1 MDRQVVALFLLVLLS
16 LRIYGKSECM
26 QIVGTLIC
34 PQEPMLAG
42 NVQIDLKDED
52 CKIFGRTLPWETHDQ
67 MGRTWSKSD
76 GSFMISGCG
85 SDFGPFNA
93 PDPYIIIEH
102 KCPSILKSTMVGV
115 SDSRRKTQFALTK
128 VFMPKILNV
137 GKVFLDDS
145 DL

>member
-1 MDRQVVALFLLVLLS
+1 MDHQIVVAFLLILLS

-26 QIVGTLIC
+26 QIIGTLVC
-34 PQEPMLAG
+34 PQKSMLAG

-52 CKIFGRTLPWETHDQ
+52 CKFFDCNVFILYIKTHA
-67 MGRTWSKSD
+67 D

-85 SDFGPFNA
+85 ADFGPFNE

-102 KCPSILKSTMVGV
+102 KCPSVLRSTIGNIG
-115 SDSRRKTQFALTK
+115 STRKTQFALTK
-128 VFMPKILNV
+128 VFMPKILNI
-137 GKVFLDDS
+137 GKIFLDDS

>member
-1 MDRQVVALFLLVLLS
+1 MGHQVVVAFLLILLP

-26 QIVGTLIC
+26 QIVGTLVC
-34 PQEPMLAG
+34 PQKSMLAG

-52 CKIFGRTLPWETHDQ
+52 CKIFDCNTHDQ
-67 MGRTWSKSD
+67 MGRTWSHSD

-85 SDFGPFNA
+85 ADFGPFNE

-102 KCPSILKSTMVGV
+102 KCPSVLRSTIGNIG
-115 SDSRRKTQFALTK
+115 STRKTQFALTK
-128 VFMPKILNV
+128 VFMPKILNI

>member
-1 MDRQVVALFLLVLLS
+1 
-16 LRIYGKSECM
+16 M
-26 QIVGTLIC
+26 QIVGTLVC
-34 PQEPMLAG
+34 PQKSMLAG

-52 CKIFGRTLPWETHDQ
+52 SLPWETHDQ
-67 MGRTWSKSD
+67 MGRTWSHSD

-85 SDFGPFNA
+85 ADFGPFNE

-102 KCPSILKSTMVGV
+102 KCPSVLRSTIGNIG
-115 SDSRRKTQFALTK
+115 STRKTQFALTK
-128 VFMPKILNV
+128 VFMPKILNI